1 MNAGRAER
9 AGWPTACADVR
20 EALFAWLDREVA
32 GPVAERIARHV
43 DQCDGCAAAA
53 ARDRALL
60 ALVRGRAGA
69 HDPAPPTLRARIARA
84 LDAVAPPSD

>member
-32 GPVAERIARHV
+32 APVAERIARHV
-43 DQCDGCAAAA
+43 DQCAGCAAAA

-60 ALVRGRAGA
+60 ALVRGRGGA
-69 HDPAPPTLRARIARA
+69 PGAAAPTLRARIARA
-84 LDAVAPPSD
+84 LAAGAAPSD